1 MLTSTLINVLT
12 GWLLSTLFL
21 FLTLLL
27 GGYILFKVGLNKS
40 LKLSFIEE
48 LSFSLLTGTVITSW
62 VIFLLALYLKS
73 LVTSVTF
80 FIIFSCILYYYD
92 NKTIER
98 IIKKTKDSMRYWLI
112 KTSRLEWIMY
122 IIIILVSFT
131 LIMRVS
137 LFTRGGEVYAS
148 NGPWSDMA
156 FQISMMRS
164 FSKSNNFPPRLPL
177 YYGIKMRYHF
187 MPNLYSAV
195 LDLFGLGV
203 VGSLQLPSFLYLN
216 IIFILF
222 YRIIMRFYRR
232 LKIKKKHIVHIGL
245 ISLILLSLSGE
256 FQFFNIII
264 DYKYN
269 NPYNLSLLRFYS
281 YINKDY
287 SCDGTNN
294 AYLINFLQAIVA
306 KKAAV
311 IGFALF
317 MMFLLILIEV
327 FVNKKELS
335 NKEYF
340 LLGLLLG
347 LTLLF
352 RHETFVA
359 SVVLFTFFLLLYY
372 KRIGVKGVI
381 SFFIPL
387 LMTSLPEYIYTR
399 GGSAIEFIPGWMLDR
414 FAIKDFLSLW
424 LFNLGVLPFLVISTL
439 ILFYMN
445 NKKRSMNEK
454 RSVNKREGMRVSNSR
469 VGNRIN
475 NKIINNNMFMLL
487 IPTILIFLIFNFIKV
502 PKGAWDNVLF
512 FTTVQIVLII
522 YASYSLY
529 VLLFNN
535 KILLKLVGVVL
546 MLVLISTG
554 LLLIPFW
561 YHRYLMFSNYDF
573 EISNFIIKNT
583 RPNSVFLCSSRH
595 NHPLILTGRNIFL
608 SYQGWLWAWNID
620 FMARE
625 NIRRFIYESNDY
637 PRVRGV
643 LDYYN
648 ITHIYIGNYEMEEY
662 NTNKEFFD
670 NNFHIIYRD
679 ENTTIY
685 SVT

>member
-1 MLTSTLINVLT
+1 MLTGTLINVLT
-12 GWLLSTLFL
+12 GWLLSILFL

-27 GGYILFKVGLNKS
+27 GEYILFKVGLGKS

-48 LSFSLLTGTVITSW
+48 LSFSLLIGTVITSW

-73 LVTSVTF
+73 LSISVVF
-80 FIIFSCILYYYD
+80 FMVFSCILYSYD
-92 NKTIER
+92 NKTIKEIMR
-98 IIKKTKDSMRYWLI
+98 RTKKSMHYWLT

-137 LFTRGGEVYAS
+137 LFTHNGEVYAS

-187 MPNLYSAV
+187 MPDFYSAV

-203 VGSLQLPSFLYLN
+203 VESLQLPSFLYLS

-222 YRIIMRFYRR
+222 YRIIIRFYSR
-232 LKIKKKHIVHIGL
+232 LRIKKKHLVYIGL
-245 ISLILLSLSGE
+245 ISLILLSLSGG
-256 FQFFNIII
+256 FQFLNFIR
-264 DYKYN
+264 DYKHN
-269 NPYNLSLLRFYS
+269 NPYNIPLLKFYL

-327 FVNKKELS
+327 FINKKELS

-340 LLGLLLG
+340 LLGLILG

-359 SVVLFTFFLLLYY
+359 SVVLFSFFLLLYY
-372 KRIGVKGVI
+372 KKIGVKSVI

-387 LMTSLPEYIYTR
+387 LMTSLPEYMYTR
-399 GGSAIEFIPGWMLDR
+399 GGSAIEFMPGWMLDR
-414 FAIKDFLSLW
+414 FAIKDFFSLW

-439 ILFYMN
+439 ILFYIN
-445 NKKRSMNEK
+445 NKKRSMNKKE
-454 RSVNKREGMRVSNSR
+454 STNKRKGR
-469 VGNRIN
+469 RIN
-475 NKIINNNMFMLL
+475 NKRNYGVVKDSMFTLL
-487 IPTILIFLIFNFIKV
+487 IPTILIFLLFNFIKV

-512 FTTVQIVLII
+512 FTTVQVVLII

-535 KILLKLVGVVL
+535 KIFLKLLGVVL

-561 YHRYLMFSNYDF
+561 SHRYLMFSNYDLK
-573 EISNFIIKNT
+573 ISNFIIKNT

-608 SYQGWLWAWNID
+608 SYQGWLWAWNIN
-620 FMARE
+620 FTTRE

-637 PRVRGV
+637 PRVRDV

-662 NTNKEFFD
+662 NINKEFFD
-670 NNFHIIYRD
+670 NNFYIIYKD